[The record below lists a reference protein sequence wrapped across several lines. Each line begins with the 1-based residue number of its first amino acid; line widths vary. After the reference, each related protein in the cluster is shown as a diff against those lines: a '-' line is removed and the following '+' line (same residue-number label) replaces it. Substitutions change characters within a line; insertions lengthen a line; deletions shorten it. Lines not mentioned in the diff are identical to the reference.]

1 MTKRQLLDEMWQALG
16 GREETQLFQ
25 PLLTFGDIKSVI
37 ELIESNNQYNSDKAE
52 VKHWEKIA
60 EKLRISE
67 EV

>member
-1 MTKRQLLDEMWQALG
+1 MDKK
-16 GREETQLFQ
+16 ETQLFQ
-25 PLLTFGDIKSVI
+25 PLLTFGDIQSVI